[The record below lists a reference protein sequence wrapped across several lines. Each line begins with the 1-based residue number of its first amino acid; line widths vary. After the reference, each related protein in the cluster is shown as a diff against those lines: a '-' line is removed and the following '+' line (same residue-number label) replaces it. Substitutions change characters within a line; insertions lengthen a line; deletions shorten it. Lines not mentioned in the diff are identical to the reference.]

1 MKFFKRLFC
10 HHEYEIARKFEV
22 QVDEFTYGTMVEHRC
37 KKCGKTSW
45 ELIDQYY
52 SGDKTKN
59 EY

>member
-10 HHEYEIARKFEV
+10 HHEYKITRQFEV
-22 QVDEFTYGTMVEHRC
+22 PVDEFTYGTMVESKC